1 MRNKSDELL
10 PGARSS
16 AAASISQRSR
26 RLRAGRP
33 RTDVR
38 TLAKKTEPPAKKT
51 TKGKPALTFFQSCGE
66 IMGGRDCTRRAC
78 VVVCVGMMAVVC

>member
-1 MRNKSDELL
+1 
-10 PGARSS
+10 
-16 AAASISQRSR
+16 
-26 RLRAGRP
+26 
-33 RTDVR
+33 
-38 TLAKKTEPPAKKT
+38 LAKKTEPPAKKT